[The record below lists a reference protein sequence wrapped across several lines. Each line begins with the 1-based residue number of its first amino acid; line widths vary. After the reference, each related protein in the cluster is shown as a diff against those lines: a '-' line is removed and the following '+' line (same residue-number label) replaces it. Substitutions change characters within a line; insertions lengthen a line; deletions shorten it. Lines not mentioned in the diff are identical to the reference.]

1 MFLKNCSFILDIYR
15 TCKPLGPSI
24 FCLPPPPKN
33 NDTCFYTLSP
43 LTNII
48 KKNIQC
54 EKPPQKSQ
62 PCLGSFDY
70 DTSRTGFYQV
80 SGWDLSKCMPT
91 AHTQLN
97 TPPWN
102 HLIYRYLHV
111 HIYVNMISQPKH
123 IMWLGSSIY
132 IWYPN
137 HIPQSSFPGQQLVII
152 DIHD

>member
-1 MFLKNCSFILDIYR
+1 MSA
-15 TCKPLGPSI
+15 
-24 FCLPPPPKN
+24 PPPPKK
-33 NDTCFYTLSP
+33 NDTCFYTPSP

-48 KKNIQC
+48 KNIQC
-54 EKPPQKSQ
+54 EKNPQKSQ
-62 PCLGSFDY
+62 PCLGSFNY
-70 DTSRTGFYQV
+70 DTSRTWFYQV

-132 IWYPN
+132 MISH

-152 DIHD
+152 YIHD